1 MKFPCDNCVLCCKHI
16 ELIKELEKFDSG
28 NGSCK
33 YLTEDNICSIYD
45 QRPDACDV
53 KKMYE
58 SIYKKK
64 INEKEYIELTRGECK
79 QIKQGLEA
87 YEAYIDRISLPTKPV
102 KLTNEEIEQLKKD
115 GRI

>member
-16 ELIKELEKFDSG
+16 DLIKELEKFDLG
-28 NGSCK
+28 NGTCK
-33 YLTEDNICSIYD
+33 YLSEDNTCSIYD
-45 QRPDACDV
+45 QRAAACNI

-58 SIYKKK
+58 AIYEKK
-64 INEKEYIELTRGECK
+64 IDKNEYIEMKSGECK

-87 YEAYIDRISLPTKPV
+87 YETYIDRISFPTKPI
-102 KLTNEEIEQLKKD
+102 KLMNEEVEQLKKD